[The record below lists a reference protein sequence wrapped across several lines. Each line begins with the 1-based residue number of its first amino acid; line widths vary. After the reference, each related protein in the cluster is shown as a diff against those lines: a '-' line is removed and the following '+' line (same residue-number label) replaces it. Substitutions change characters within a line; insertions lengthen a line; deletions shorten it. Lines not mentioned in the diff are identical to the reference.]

1 MNIFTKYGARNKGI
15 DEGEFE
21 KLLSDV
27 QREVAIEVDKIYQE
41 RLRLIDIKISEVN
54 TARLAEVAQL
64 AVTCADELGQHEH
77 NFHHT
82 MELRGIEIAKLDAKI
97 EALKEMEGNDAR
109 CYKEIIKNKDAEIEY
124 LKKLIDKMVD
134 KAAHIDEVKLTHT
147 YKNYPS
153 YGGMHTLTN
162 NGGLPSFNNN

>member
-1 MNIFTKYGARNKGI
+1 MMNVFNMFGSQGRMMDESEVHARLSVTNKQILNDLEKYR
-15 DEGEFE
+15 
-21 KLLSDV
+21 
-27 QREVAIEVDKIYQE
+27 QE
-41 RLRLIDIKISEVN
+41 QLRLIEIEISESK
-54 TARLAEVAQL
+54 TKRLAEVAQL
-64 AVTCADELGQHEH
+64 AIECADELGQHEH

-134 KAAHIDEVKLTHT
+134 AAAHINEVKLTHT

-153 YGGMHTLTN
+153 YSGLPTLTN
-162 NGGLPSFNNN
+162 N